1 MLNDI
6 ETMNLLKFT
15 SSEEMTISMDSNK
28 EVGGE
33 DKVELQFPGGSK
45 YIGSMR
51 NGCLSGYG
59 TYYYASTGDKYDG
72 HWKAGMKHGCG
83 TYYYASGDR
92 YVGSWY
98 MGKKHYRGIY
108 TFSNGDEYNGFWK
121 YDKIHGYGV
130 FTIQSN
136 GNRYEGHWKETYR
149 HGHGVF
155 YHGNGDVYDGNWV
168 RGKEEGLGILIKGTG
183 NAYCGEWKNGEMDGK
198 GVLRDQ
204 QFLFAVEYAKGHL
217 VSQVPIVEGKKLQ
230 EEWSRAYDHYVT
242 FMGKYQ
248 RHGDK
253 DAIEKDELRRALEKL
268 KIESATW
275 QRRYEELRGE
285 RSTAR
290 RRSSSVPGDEG
301 KRLLLPNILKVPSVK
316 AKLRPGVA
324 AEGATRVSSL
334 TRASFKIADEAP
346 ATPGMTNVRRKE
358 ISPVLPKADLDG
370 VDCNGKEVR
379 HVGVKKGCRATSS
392 RSSESA
398 TPKKRNVELTEKDR
412 ELDVEHHTTMAWEKD
427 QLKRTIPSNL
437 VKQEEA
443 GQQCAEATVSE
454 GEASGEATNFRD
466 FGQQFET
473 TVAERTRYDDSCGP
487 EKNQAQSVGNLNKR
501 LEEVNRMNAELNLCC
516 DALGRKLNEQRD
528 RYQKLVNKTTATG
541 DGELLEVLKTDIQR
555 LESQLK
561 NAEEEL
567 RTQKAE
573 IDSRGTRCIELESML
588 LNIARKRT
596 TDPSILHSLSKKMD
610 LARSL
615 QESNAELARL
625 LEESNMKLEIIM
637 SENKNAEGQR
647 HSAEDSASALGE
659 ELRRVR
665 KELRK
670 EQHKSKRILADRETV
685 VAELHDADIKLVGA
699 ECALKALQG
708 YLTITIRVHGCKEG
722 YSVPCIRINERD
734 SSQIV
739 FSEEST
745 TQMHQFDICIDEE
758 TSLDVIF
765 REVCRNMFTVTMGFH
780 VAYVTLGA
788 IYTGKTVIFDTF
800 VPLAINTLCNHSQRF
815 PVDKYALTYKVGA
828 LAIGACGAID
838 CETGSTVTEIRRDAY
853 GFTVPIGVTFVE
865 TTGADILSTVERLR
879 KRKPRDLRCH
889 IWIQIQCVILHRVRQ
904 TSTVGRLTLVDLCGP
919 GPLPTQKEAVA
930 SARFANR
937 SFGHIVA
944 VLESLQDSQGVVQYN
959 KSLETA
965 LLSDVLGGNA
975 LTTIFGTLSSAVESV
990 SESRQTLRA
999 LTMASKVVNRPILPR
1014 FVSSDELRWREVVA
1028 ATSSAEVAS
1037 PCLLE
1042 VDELR
1047 DM

>member
-1 MLNDI
+1 MLDDT
-6 ETMNLLKFT
+6 ETMNILKVT
-15 SSEEMTISMDSNK
+15 SSEEMTISMDSDK
-28 EVGGE
+28 AVGGE
-33 DKVELQFPGGSK
+33 DKVELRFPGGSK

-59 TYYYASTGDKYDG
+59 TYFYASTGDKYDG

-155 YHGNGDVYDGNWV
+155 YHGDGDIYDGNWV
-168 RGKEEGLGILIKGTG
+168 RGKEEGLGILIKSTG
-183 NAYCGEWKNGEMDGK
+183 NTYCGEWKNGEMDGK

-217 VSQVPIVEGKKLQ
+217 VSQLPIVEGSKVP
-230 EEWSRAYDHYVT
+230 EEWSKAYDHYVT

-248 RHGDK
+248 RHGGK

-268 KIESATW
+268 KVESAMW
-275 QRRYEELRGE
+275 QKRYEELRGE
-285 RSTAR
+285 RSTAK

-324 AEGATRVSSL
+324 TEGATRESSP
-334 TRASFKIADEAP
+334 TCASFKIADDAQ
-346 ATPGMTNVRRKE
+346 ATQGMRNVGMKE
-358 ISPVLPKADLDG
+358 ITPVHPKADLDCVG
-370 VDCNGKEVR
+370 CNGKQVR
-379 HVGVKKGCRATSS
+379 HVGMKKGYRARSS
-392 RSSESA
+392 RRSETA
-398 TPKKRNVELTEKDR
+398 TPKKSSVEMMEKDI
-412 ELDVEHHTTMAWEKD
+412 ELDAEHHAAMAWEND
-427 QLKRTIPSNL
+427 QVQRTIPSNL
-437 VKQEEA
+437 VNQEET
-443 GQQCAEATVSE
+443 GQQCTEATVLE
-454 GEASGEATNFRD
+454 GEASEEATTFGGC
-466 FGQQFET
+466 GQQLET
-473 TVAERTRYDDSCGP
+473 TAAERNRYDGNCVP
-487 EKNQAQSVGNLNKR
+487 EQHQARRVENLNKR

-528 RYQKLVNKTTATG
+528 RYQTLVNQTTTTG
-541 DGELLEVLKTDIQR
+541 DIELLEVLKTDIQR

-567 RTQKAE
+567 RTQKTE
-573 IDSRGTRCIELESML
+573 IDSRGSRCMELESML
-588 LNIARKRT
+588 LNMARKRT

-637 SENKNAEGQR
+637 SENKNAEEQR

-670 EQHKSKRILADRETV
+670 EQHKSKKILADRESM
-685 VAELHDADIKLVGA
+685 VAELHDANIKLVGA
-699 ECALKALQG
+699 ECAIKALQG
-708 YLTITIRVHGCKEG
+708 YLTITIRVQGCREG
-722 YSVPCIRINERD
+722 YSVPCIRINEGD

-739 FSEEST
+739 LGEEST
-745 TQMHQFDICIDEE
+745 TQIYQFDICIDEE
-758 TSLDVIF
+758 TSLDVMF
-765 REVCRNMFTVTMGFH
+765 REVCRNILTVTMGFH

-788 IYTGKTVIFDTF
+788 VYTGKTVIFDTF
-800 VPLAINTLCNHSQRF
+800 VPLAINTLCNHSYRY

-838 CETGSTVTEIRRDAY
+838 CETGSTVTDIRRDAH

-879 KRKPRDLRCH
+879 KRQPRDLRCH

-919 GPLPTQKEAVA
+919 GPLPTKKEDVA

-944 VLESLQDSQGVVQYN
+944 VLESLQDSQGVAQYN

-965 LLSDVLGGNA
+965 LLSDVFGGNA
-975 LTTIFGTLSSAVESV
+975 LTTIFGTLSSAAESV

-1037 PCLLE
+1037 SCLLE